1 VYVHAHTFAK
11 KTARLLD
18 LNTVSKPL
26 FYFAFPSPQVQQF
39 IILIPSP
46 QVQQFIILPSHHFRC
61 SNSFYFAFP
70 PLQVQQFSEYVRAYM
85 LARGDARLALDRHY
99 ASKAQAAEEE
109 RAAAAAAA
117 AAAPGE

>member
-1 VYVHAHTFAK
+1 MYVHAHTFAK

-26 FYFAFPSPQVQQF
+26 FYFAF
-39 IILIPSP
+39 PSP